1 MDKQS
6 VTKFFKGVGSWTSK
20 RSPEILTGIGIAGMV
35 TTTVLAV
42 KATPKAL
49 MLIEEEKERKND
61 ELHRE
66 RYKEMEK
73 YTVEEFL
80 EDAKL
85 NPLEVVKAAWKPY
98 IPAAVTGII
107 SIACLVGASSVS
119 ARRNAVLATAY
130 KLSETALNEF
140 KEKAVEVVGEKKVKE
155 IKESIAEDKIQKNPV
170 GKAEVIVT
178 EKGNTLCYEAI
189 SGRYFKSDIEK
200 IRKVVNELNRRMLS
214 ENYVSLSDFYN
225 EIGLES
231 TKISD
236 DLGWNIEKGLIEL
249 DFGSHIAED
258 DTPCIVVDY
267 LIPPFYDYYKY
278 W

>member
-6 VTKFFKGVGSWTSK
+6 ISKFVKGVGNWTSK

-49 MLIEEEKERKND
+49 QLIEEEKERKSD

-85 NPLEVVKAAWKPY
+85 TPMEVVKAAWKPY
-98 IPAAVTGII
+98 IPAIVTGVF

-140 KEKAVEVVGEKKVKE
+140 KDKAVEVVGEKKVKE
-155 IKESIAEDKIQKNPV
+155 IKESIAEDRIEKNPV
-170 GKAEVIVT
+170 SKSEVIVT
-178 EKGNTLCYEAI
+178 EKGSTLCYEAV
-189 SGRYFKSDIEK
+189 SGRYFKSDMEK
-200 IRKVVNELNRRMLS
+200 IRRVVNELNRRMIS
-214 ENYVSLSDFYN
+214 ENYISLSDFYN
-225 EIGLES
+225 EIGLPS

-236 DLGWNIEKGLIEL
+236 EIGWNIDKGLIEL
-249 DFGSHIAED
+249 DFSSHIAD
-258 DTPCIVVDY
+258 DGTPCIVVDY
-267 LIPPFYDYYKY
+267 LCAPYYDYSKY
-278 W
+278 F

>member
-98 IPAAVTGII
+98 IPAAVTGVF

-170 GKAEVIVT
+170 SKAEVIIT

-200 IRKVVNELNRRMLS
+200 IRKIVNELNRRMLS

-249 DFGSHIAED
+249 DFSSHIAED